1 VGNVKP
7 RCQRALPR
15 SVALLGNRQRSL
27 MRLLPVVLIVLAVP
41 ACLPAFAQNTLE
53 IIPLRHRTVDQVL
66 PVLRP
71 LLEPGG
77 ALSGQSNQLIVRT
90 SPRNLAEIKA
100 ALDAIDTP
108 SRRLL
113 VSVRFDDAQ
122 STSREAITAA
132 GTITSG
138 DGSRVTLRAGRSD
151 ASLEE
156 RVDQRVQVLEGGRAY
171 ISTGTSRPLRE
182 RQVVRTPGGTVTS
195 ETTTI
200 QELATGFEVVPHVSG
215 GNVILDIDP
224 QRETPGALPGRVR
237 GERIVTTASGR
248 LGEWFEIGAAVE
260 RSAGD
265 ARGVLSSR
273 AARTG
278 AGRHIWVK
286 VEEIRP

>member
-1 VGNVKP
+1 
-7 RCQRALPR
+7 
-15 SVALLGNRQRSL
+15 
-27 MRLLPVVLIVLAVP
+27 
-41 ACLPAFAQNTLE
+41 
-53 IIPLRHRTVDQVL
+53 
-66 PVLRP
+66 
-71 LLEPGG
+71 
-77 ALSGQSNQLIVRT
+77 
-90 SPRNLAEIKA
+90 
-100 ALDAIDTP
+100 
-108 SRRLL
+108 
-113 VSVRFDDAQ
+113 
-122 STSREAITAA
+122 
-132 GTITSG
+132 
-138 DGSRVTLRAGRSD
+138 
-151 ASLEE
+151 
-156 RVDQRVQVLEGGRAY
+156 VQVLEGGRAY

>member
-1 VGNVKP
+1 
-7 RCQRALPR
+7 
-15 SVALLGNRQRSL
+15 

-77 ALSGQSNQLIVRT
+77 ALSGQSTQLIVRT